1 MFEISAFSVDLDG
14 AVFNGREAGE
24 GLPVVFLHAG
34 VCDWRMWERQME
46 AVAAAGYRAVA
57 YDRRGYG
64 ETTSP
69 DEEFNHLDDLE
80 DVLDAL
86 GIHAAI
92 FVGCSMGGGLAIDF
106 ALDNPER
113 TAGLVLIGT
122 SVTGSPEPDIEEE
135 IEPLLAALDD
145 AAEREDWDTVNKIH
159 AHAWLD
165 GPLSKNGRVAGEAR
179 ALFMDM
185 NSKAL
190 AKLAGLTLEE
200 EREPALDSIEDV
212 TAPVLLIVGDLDFPY
227 IIERHNDLSEEF
239 ENGFAV
245 VLEGAAHLPSLERPD
260 LVNPLLLEF
269 LQTIAGG
276 PDA

>member
-1 MFEISAFSVDLDG
+1 MSEISAFSINLGD

-34 VCDWRMWERQME
+34 VCDWRMWQSQIE

-64 ETTSP
+64 ETVSP

-113 TAGLVLIGT
+113 TVGLVLIGT
-122 SVTGSPEPDIEEE
+122 SVTGAPQPDIDDE

-145 AAEREDWDTVNKIH
+145 AEDRKDWETVNKVH

-165 GPLSKNGRVAGEAR
+165 GPLSPNGRVSGEAR
-179 ALFMDM
+179 ELFLDM
-185 NSKAL
+185 NGKAL
-190 AKLAGLTLEE
+190 AKQAGLTLEE
-200 EREPALDSIEDV
+200 EREPAIDSIEDV
-212 TAPVLLIVGDLDFPY
+212 TAPVLLIVGDLDFPH
-227 IIERHNDLSEEF
+227 IVERHSVLSEEF

-245 VLEGAAHLPSLERPD
+245 VLEGAAHLPSIERPD

-269 LQTIAGG
+269 LRTIAGG